1 MFLFIFFAFPGA
13 RQAEGSP
20 EQSLEPS
27 ILTEFK
33 AQYGTNVVMGDPL
46 EVEGYKIIPIV
57 NIRVAENLSSTVH
70 GSGHPVYTSGGIY
83 PVGFIVISSQ
93 GIQILKVPPDLL
105 GILLE
110 KSLPFFR
117 VYLEHVARGQKVSL
131 KGRETM
137 PVDELAWRTVFLV
150 PEHLLGLGIYIWW
163 AQKLLFAST
172 WYILAFLAFLLFRDQ
187 IGKVALM
194 LRTRPLIS
202 LFSGVMGLFFSL
214 FFAFIMALSIIGLP
228 LTFIILLFFMVTAF
242 LGTVALGTML
252 GGLILKPEDKSVR
265 PSANWILLG
274 GLILA
279 GARMIPH
286 AGWIL
291 WIIFGSIGFGGILL
305 TLTAGNTG
313 KIDPEE

>member
-13 RQAEGSP
+13 RQTEGSP

-57 NIRVAENLSSTVH
+57 NIRVGESWSSTED
-70 GSGHPVYTSGGIY
+70 GGPPFYTSGGIY

-93 GIQILKVPPDLL
+93 GIELLKVPYSLAC
-105 GILLE
+105 ILLE
-110 KSLPFFR
+110 KSLPLFR
-117 VYLEHVARGQKVSL
+117 AYREHVTRDQHGPYEK
-131 KGRETM
+131 ETM
-137 PVDELAWRTVFLV
+137 PFNELLWRTVFLI

-163 AQKLLFAST
+163 AQKLLFATT
-172 WYILAFLAFLLFRDQ
+172 WYILSYLAFLFFRNQ
-187 IGKVALM
+187 IGKVALV

-202 LFSGVMGLFFSL
+202 LFSGAMGLVLTIFFG
-214 FFAFIMALSIIGLP
+214 FIMALSIIGIP
-228 LTFIILLFFMVTAF
+228 LTFIILLFFLVSTF

-252 GGLILKPEDKSVR
+252 GGLILKPEDRNAR

-279 GARMIPH
+279 GIRMIPH
-286 AGWIL
+286 LGWAL
-291 WIIFGSIGFGGILL
+291 WIIFGTIGFGAILV
-305 TLTAGNTG
+305 TLTAGNPGRTEL
-313 KIDPEE
+313 EE